1 MPKPVPA
8 VHIMLNLPRADILY
22 GCVHSRDVS
31 EADLSFSL
39 IEQYPVRLVEQYDS
53 HLTLS
58 TSGPGACRAVILT
71 TTSVSKT
78 LEACTMTHSTY
89 QYNAMQ
95 YTQQVIV
102 WCAPYDD
109 IYTVFRKK
117 VIYLFFFSYI
127 SRSFFFTY
135 FMKISNNGVNV
146 LQPVFLHEADI
157 YSACFKAEL

>member
-1 MPKPVPA
+1 MPKPLPA
-8 VHIMLNLPRADILY
+8 VHIMLNLPCADIPY
-22 GCVHSRDVS
+22 DGCVHSCDIS

-71 TTSVSKT
+71 TTLVSKT
-78 LEACTMTHSTY
+78 HETCTMTHSTY

-102 WCAPYDD
+102 WCAPYDNILID
-109 IYTVFRKK
+109 RQSFMGNR
-117 VIYLFFFSYI
+117 
-127 SRSFFFTY
+127 RSLPLCQRCAFC
-135 FMKISNNGVNV
+135 I
-146 LQPVFLHEADI
+146 P
-157 YSACFKAEL
+157 